1 MMETGDNDSYD
12 FLHTKWQ
19 YSKIER
25 SRFECEPR
33 KTKKFSL
40 QETVRLTSNI
50 QLYLRLNNLDYPDD
64 IKDFIDPRKRTRNS
78 NFYRSI
84 SKGIF
89 FFSHS
94 VGELILQRDTII

>member
-1 MMETGDNDSYD
+1 MDLEDNDSYD

-25 SRFECEPR
+25 SRFNCEPR
-33 KTKKFSL
+33 KTKRFSL

-50 QLYLRLNNLDYPDD
+50 QLYLRLNNLNYPDD
-64 IKDFIDPRKRTRNS
+64 IKRFIDPRNRTRNS

-84 SKGIF
+84 SKGNF
-89 FFSHS
+89 FASHFKY
-94 VGELILQRDTII
+94 QN

>member
-1 MMETGDNDSYD
+1 MDTEDNDNYY
-12 FLHTKWQ
+12 FLHNKWQ

-50 QLYLRLNNLDYPDD
+50 QLYLRLNNLNYPDD

-78 NFYRSI
+78 NFYKSI
-84 SKGIF
+84 SKGNFSI
-89 FFSHS
+89 SHS
-94 VGELILQRDTII
+94 KYKN